1 MRCVDGGWGVSKSAA
16 DDVLPGAFVTVGLAE
31 VLVHGTASEQVISG
45 DQNAVADG
53 DNGAL
58 FAAPCAQSSKQGWQ
72 IGVFGLAG
80 GPGRFSQ
87 GCSQPGAAF
96 AGPHSLALAGTL
108 AIASAHA
115 RPGGDVACGR
125 KALDRHSDLH
135 QNDLRVARPH
145 TGVTAHPLTRTL

>member
-16 DDVLPGAFVTVGLAE
+16 DDVLPVAFVKVGLAE

-72 IGVFGLAG
+72 IGVFGLAA
-80 GPGRFSQ
+80 GPGRFIQ
-87 GCSQPGAAF
+87 CCPHPTAPF
-96 AGPHSLALAGTL
+96 ALPPSPPLPPPPPTPPAL
-108 AIASAHA
+108 
-115 RPGGDVACGR
+115 P
-125 KALDRHSDLH
+125 
-135 QNDLRVARPH
+135 P
-145 TGVTAHPLTRTL
+145 P